1 MKSYE
6 LNLKKILEYLLQTTE
21 FVTLNTLS
29 EQVGLSKRSIQNYI
43 AKLDSWF
50 EENALANTSVER
62 KRGYGIRL
70 DTTPEERKK
79 LQRLLNFQSL
89 NIHSGDAKRRL
100 DILKQLMF
108 SEDETTIQGLMSQ
121 FYASRATILSDLDWV
136 SQWLAQYKLRIFK
149 TQHRGIGIVGDEVAH
164 RNAIA
169 GYFDTLGHG
178 TISYFETPQP
188 LRRIDEKNLSNLT
201 EVYPRD
207 TVLKI
212 ARIIEDAE
220 REFDFILLDDFYTS
234 LLTHMVISVL
244 RISNGNYV
252 SSEFLPPDES
262 YPPLETKT
270 AEYIAQRIKR
280 VLHISLPPA
289 EQSYIC
295 IHLIGYNAFRVEQDW
310 GLPFPQKVEHLAISL
325 IEAVDQALRTRYSN
339 DKMLFFGLC
348 LHLKTAL
355 YRLKVTSYAP
365 RRRSSLLSE
374 DWSRLYEA
382 IKSAQGLYEHI
393 CSVSADEEELL
404 AVSYFFLLSR
414 RRNTAYVP
422 ALLISNLGIVPR
434 MELIRDIEQGLPK
447 IKIIDSCSAQQLSDW
462 PEQRFSL
469 IISTEPLSNC
479 SRPHIDLSSLP
490 KKDYLAAIDSYLR
503 KEILFL
509 QEDDSC

>member
-1 MKSYE
+1 
-6 LNLKKILEYLLQTTE
+6 
-21 FVTLNTLS
+21 
-29 EQVGLSKRSIQNYI
+29 
-43 AKLDSWF
+43 
-50 EENALANTSVER
+50 
-62 KRGYGIRL
+62 
-70 DTTPEERKK
+70 
-79 LQRLLNFQSL
+79 
-89 NIHSGDAKRRL
+89 
-100 DILKQLMF
+100 MF
-108 SEDETTIQGLMSQ
+108 
-121 FYASRATILSDLDWV
+121 
-136 SQWLAQYKLRIFK
+136 
-149 TQHRGIGIVGDEVAH
+149 
-164 RNAIA
+164 
-169 GYFDTLGHG
+169 
-178 TISYFETPQP
+178 
-188 LRRIDEKNLSNLT
+188 
-201 EVYPRD
+201 
-207 TVLKI
+207 
-212 ARIIEDAE
+212 
-220 REFDFILLDDFYTS
+220 
-234 LLTHMVISVL
+234 
-244 RISNGNYV
+244 
-252 SSEFLPPDES
+252 
-262 YPPLETKT
+262 
-270 AEYIAQRIKR
+270 
-280 VLHISLPPA
+280 
-289 EQSYIC
+289 
-295 IHLIGYNAFRVEQDW
+295 HLIGYNAFRVEQDW

-365 RRRSSLLSE
+365 RRRPSLLSE

-490 KKDYLAAIDSYLR
+490 KKDYPAAIDSYLR